1 MVITMLSAL
10 RDVIIAFDSIVEKSG
25 IDDKVFSA
33 VLKIIGIGYL
43 TEYSSSL
50 ANDAG
55 CPSIAQKL
63 QFGGKIVIFLMSI
76 SIVTSLIDVV
86 SALASRDMKN
96 LCFAKY
102 QRFVCIGA
110 GCARAK
116 KRKMRAICACFALFF
131 AITFAICLCD
141 CTRVA
146 YAQDK
151 TDEEL
156 QKELSDAINGA
167 IESLDLSELQSFLDS
182 LSSESK
188 QALSVNDVKDM
199 LKAACKRQSRTI
211 FSRVF

>member
-1 MVITMLSAL
+1 MIMIFKLIGIAVIGVIVVTLLRSAKPEFAVFATIATGVVMVITMLSAL

-86 SALASRDMKN
+86 SALAS
-96 LCFAKY
+96 
-102 QRFVCIGA
+102 VI
-110 GCARAK
+110 
-116 KRKMRAICACFALFF
+116 
-131 AITFAICLCD
+131 
-141 CTRVA
+141 
-146 YAQDK
+146 
-151 TDEEL
+151 
-156 QKELSDAINGA
+156 
-167 IESLDLSELQSFLDS
+167 
-182 LSSESK
+182 
-188 QALSVNDVKDM
+188 
-199 LKAACKRQSRTI
+199 
-211 FSRVF
+211 